1 MKNRNWLLDEVQN
14 FLNDLIDFFP
24 TCFLKI
30 KKHLIKTSNIN
41 VSKNYFLAFVWNLHS
56 VLSRE
61 NNKNTFLCL
70 KIMKQTNYY
79 LNVLKSI
86 DFYICLYF
94 VGYTLNGRSVL
105 VSCWVLVPSSRELK
119 RQ

>member
-86 DFYICLYF
+86 DFYILSIF
-94 VGYTLNGRSVL
+94 
-105 VSCWVLVPSSRELK
+105 CWVYSKWSFSFGFLLGFSAIQQRT
-119 RQ
+119 